1 MNNNFAQYAQNF
13 IGKKLTVIG
22 GKNNKL
28 IGFAGTIVDETKNT
42 FTIKTSVPDDVKTI
56 LKNQIIFFIGT
67 NEKNIIDG
75 KQIMK
80 RSEDRLK
87 LKVKK

>member
-1 MNNNFAQYAQNF
+1 MDNNFALHAQNY
-13 IGKKLTVIG
+13 IGKNLTIVG
-22 GKNNKL
+22 GTNKDL
-28 IGFAGTIVDETKNT
+28 IGLSGSIVDETKNT
-42 FTIKTSVPDDVKTI
+42 FKIKTSVPEGVKII

-67 NEKNIIDG
+67 NG
-75 KQIMK
+75 KDMINGNQIMK

>member
-1 MNNNFAQYAQNF
+1 MNNNFALNSQNF
-13 IGKKLTVIG
+13 IGKDLTIIG
-22 GKNNKL
+22 GTNKHIVGL
-28 IGFAGTIVDETKNT
+28 KGTIVDETKNT
-42 FTIKTSVPDDVKTI
+42 FKIQTSVPDDVKII

-67 NEKNIIDG
+67 NEKNVING
-75 KQIMK
+75 NQIMK

>member
-1 MNNNFAQYAQNF
+1 MNNNFALIAQNF
-13 IGKKLTVIG
+13 IGKKLTIVG
-22 GKNNKL
+22 GTNKQL
-28 IGFAGTIVDETKNT
+28 IGIAGTIVDETKNT
-42 FTIKTSVPDDVKTI
+42 FTIKTSVPDDVKII

-67 NEKNIIDG
+67 NEKDVING
-75 KQIMK
+75 NQIMK